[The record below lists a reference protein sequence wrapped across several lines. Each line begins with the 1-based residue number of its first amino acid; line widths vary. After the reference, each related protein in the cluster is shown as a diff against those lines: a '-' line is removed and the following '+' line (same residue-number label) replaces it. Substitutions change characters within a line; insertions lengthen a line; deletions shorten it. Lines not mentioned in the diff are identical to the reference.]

1 MEIKFDGKKALV
13 TGAGKGIGR
22 AIAKKLVECGAETY
36 ALSRTQSDLDILKK
50 EVPSINVVQIDLQQ
64 WDKTRETIAKIGPI
78 DLLINN
84 AGVAKLAKFT
94 EMKKEDLDYVMDVN
108 FNAVFNVS
116 QVVAKAMV
124 ERGEGGSIVNIS
136 SAASQ
141 DALMDH
147 AAYCPSKAAVDMLTK
162 CMALELGP
170 HKIRQILTKQN
181 WSDPA
186 KSEPMLARIPLGKF
200 IEVEDVVN
208 SVIFLLSDKSAMTTG
223 ECVRIDGGLG
233 IRVNSILPTIV
244 FTGFG
249 KRAWSDS
256 AGPMLARISLGRFAE
271 IDDVVNTVI
280 FTLSDKSAMTNGE

>member
-1 MEIKFDGKKALV
+1 MEIKLDGKKALV

-36 ALSRTQSDLDILKK
+36 ALSRTQADLDTLKK
-50 EVPSINVVQIDLQQ
+50 EVPSMHVIQIDLQE
-64 WDKTRETIAKIGPI
+64 WDKSRETIAKIGPV
-78 DLLINN
+78 DLLVNN
-84 AGVAKLAKFT
+84 AGVSKLAKFT
-94 EMKKEDLDYVMDVN
+94 EMKKEDLNYVMDVN

-124 ERGEGGSIVNIS
+124 ERGEGGSIINIS

-170 HKIRQILTKQN
+170 HKIRVNSINPTVTWTDMAKMH

-186 KSEPMLARIPLGKF
+186 KSEPMLAKIPLGKF
-200 IEVEDVVN
+200 IGVEDVVN

-233 IRVNSILPTIV
+233 VH
-244 FTGFG
+244 
-249 KRAWSDS
+249 
-256 AGPMLARISLGRFAE
+256 
-271 IDDVVNTVI
+271 
-280 FTLSDKSAMTNGE
+280 